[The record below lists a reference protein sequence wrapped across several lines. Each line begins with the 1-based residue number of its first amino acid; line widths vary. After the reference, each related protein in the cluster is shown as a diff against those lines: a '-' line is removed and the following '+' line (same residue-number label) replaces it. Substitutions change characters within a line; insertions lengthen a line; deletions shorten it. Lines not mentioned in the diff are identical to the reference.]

1 MVLGARRRESLGDVR
16 RGSRRKTGLVGEG
29 RHICQM
35 EGDRTHRED
44 GHRGV
49 ARTEAARREL
59 LRSGDSRMVGLLPR
73 TGNRHMGDGHRRA
86 DLRSKV
92 GRSRKP

>member
-1 MVLGARRRESLGDVR
+1 MVVLGARRRESLGDVR

-29 RHICQM
+29 RRICQV
-35 EGDRTHRED
+35 EGDRTHR
-44 GHRGV
+44 GV
-49 ARTEAARREL
+49 ARREAARREL
-59 LRSGDSRMVGLLPR
+59 LHSGDGRMVGLLPR

-86 DLRSKV
+86 DLRSEV